1 MGLIII
7 YSYIVGTY
15 SKKDQTLTITPAPV
29 LRMKRSVKA
38 LQSAQDSSSRSDTG
52 FAQAKASLGMAFG
65 TAKAKKQIKETERNA
80 VKGQHLEN
88 DLPDIHTEIN
98 KIEGPTQEDIKQSMQ
113 SSLPIPPPNM
123 EAETPQEAYDI
134 SNVVTSEEL
143 RQVPIKEILKTES
156 FNDLKQLL
164 PYAGSKFVNDR
175 LMNIIKAPGKKDR
188 QAVRSL
194 VYISYL
200 QAYLLNLKPFDVK
213 TRRKVESAMKNPP
226 AMIVDRIQERYTDNN
241 V

>member
-1 MGLIII
+1 M
-7 YSYIVGTY
+7 
-15 SKKDQTLTITPAPV
+15 TITPAPV

-38 LQSAQDSSSRSDTG
+38 LQSSESNSRSDTT

-98 KIEGPTQEDIKQSMQ
+98 KYDGPTQEDIQRSMQ
-113 SSLPIPPPNM
+113 LDLPIPPPNM

-134 SNVVTSEEL
+134 STIVTDEEL
-143 RQVPIKEILKTES
+143 RQVPIKDILKAES

-164 PYAGSKFVNDR
+164 PYAASKFVNDR
-175 LMNIIKAPGKKDR
+175 LMNIIKAQGKKDR
-188 QAVRSL
+188 QAVRTL

-226 AMIVDRIQERYTDNN
+226 AMIIDRIQERYTDNN

>member
-1 MGLIII
+1 M
-7 YSYIVGTY
+7 
-15 SKKDQTLTITPAPV
+15 TITPAPV

-38 LQSAQDSSSRSDTG
+38 LQSTESNSRSDTT

-98 KIEGPTQEDIKQSMQ
+98 KYDGPTQEDIQRSMQ
-113 SSLPIPPPNM
+113 LDLPIPPPNM

-134 SNVVTSEEL
+134 STIVTDEEL
-143 RQVPIKEILKTES
+143 RQVPIKDILKAES

-164 PYAGSKFVNDR
+164 PYAASKFVNDR
-175 LMNIIKAPGKKDR
+175 LMNIIKAQGKKDR
-188 QAVRSL
+188 QAVRTL

-226 AMIVDRIQERYTDNN
+226 AMIIDRIQERYTDNN

>member
-1 MGLIII
+1 MRLIVIS
-7 YSYIVGTY
+7 SYIVGTY

-38 LQSAQDSSSRSDTG
+38 LQSTESNSRSDTT

-98 KIEGPTQEDIKQSMQ
+98 KYDGPTQEDIQRSMQ
-113 SSLPIPPPNM
+113 LDLPIPPPNM

-134 SNVVTSEEL
+134 STIVTDEEL
-143 RQVPIKEILKTES
+143 RQVPIKDILKAES

-164 PYAGSKFVNDR
+164 PYAASKFVNDR
-175 LMNIIKAPGKKDR
+175 LMNIIKAQGKKDR
-188 QAVRSL
+188 QAVRTL

-226 AMIVDRIQERYTDNN
+226 AMIIDRIQERYTDNN

>member
-1 MGLIII
+1 
-7 YSYIVGTY
+7 
-15 SKKDQTLTITPAPV
+15 
-29 LRMKRSVKA
+29 MKRSVKA
-38 LQSAQDSSSRSDTG
+38 LQSAQGSSSRSDT

-80 VKGQHLEN
+80 VKAQQLED

-98 KIEGPTQEDIKQSMQ
+98 KYEGPTQEDIKQSMQ
-113 SSLPIPPPNM
+113 LSLPIPPPNM

-134 SNVVTSEEL
+134 SNIVTSEEL
-143 RQVPIKEILKTES
+143 RQVPVKEILKAES

-164 PYAGSKFVNDR
+164 PYSASKFVNDR

-188 QAVRSL
+188 QVVRSL

-226 AMIVDRIQERYTDNN
+226 SMIIDRIQERYTDNN